1 MRVLCAHCDNSFV
14 LPKVFTA
21 LTAAHRKGE
30 RGRTTKPQFHQDF
43 THESIT
49 STTLLTGSDGTLL
62 FMSRFL
68 PFPFR
73 KTSVAAP
80 SARWDNQG
88 LEVLQLVQ
96 RAGIHHG
103 APAASGLPPVCRVAL
118 IT

>member
-1 MRVLCAHCDNSFV
+1 MVPYFLC
-14 LPKVFTA
+14 P
-21 LTAAHRKGE
+21 
-30 RGRTTKPQFHQDF
+30 
-43 THESIT
+43 
-49 STTLLTGSDGTLL
+49 GSC
-62 FMSRFL
+62 
-68 PFPFR
+68 PFR
-73 KTSVAAP
+73 SGKQARGVLYELIAAAP